1 MSVFSVKISQRQHA
15 RLQQAPVPRALAAVG
30 IQRFGVADAVRFAVI
45 SYLARPANP
54 LPSAIQ
60 SGDIWL
66 QVNLPLY
73 LHVQLEERAAVEHR
87 SKASLV
93 RDAIDLYLPP
103 AQGEVVAGD
112 HEVWIC
118 QDWAGCS
125 TRYKANQVSAPK
137 AAAVIDSGAPALAG
151 GV

>member
-15 RLQQAPVPRALAAVG
+15 RLLSAPVPGVLAAVG

-45 SYLARPANP
+45 SYLGQPINP
-54 LPSAIQ
+54 QPSATQ
-60 SGDIWL
+60 SGDVWL

-73 LHVQLEERAAVEHR
+73 LHVQLEERAAAEHR

-103 AQGEVVAGD
+103 AQGEAIAGTPP
-112 HEVWIC
+112 
-118 QDWAGCS
+118 ASGL
-125 TRYKANQVSAPK
+125 N
-137 AAAVIDSGAPALAG
+137 AAMARVQFGDRTEPFFTSGLYR
-151 GV
+151 

>member
-1 MSVFSVKISQRQHA
+1 MNHVFSIKISQRQHA
-15 RLQQAPVPRALAAVG
+15 RLREAPVPGVLAAVG

-93 RDAIDLYLPP
+93 RDAIDLSLPP
-103 AQGEVVAGD
+103 AQGEAVAGTPP
-112 HEVWIC
+112 
-118 QDWAGCS
+118 ASGL
-125 TRYKANQVSAPK
+125 SAAMARSQFGDRIEPFCT
-137 AAAVIDSGAPALAG
+137 SGLYR
-151 GV
+151 